1 MVKNALHFMLKA
13 LFDFEKFTFL
23 SRLFGE
29 VEKLLH
35 EKARVNFKVYG
46 VTEWRVYYYKH
57 ILSNISR
64 SKGNQTM
71 KFRQLIENNL
81 RNIFLEKSNTKSGG
95 EVGHRLF
102 YKKIGIEH
110 VSGSKVSNVI

>member
-1 MVKNALHFMLKA
+1 
-13 LFDFEKFTFL
+13 
-23 SRLFGE
+23 
-29 VEKLLH
+29 
-35 EKARVNFKVYG
+35 
-46 VTEWRVYYYKH
+46 
-57 ILSNISR
+57 
-64 SKGNQTM
+64 M

-102 YKKIGIEH
+102 YKKIRIEH